1 MSSDQD
7 TYQKAENDLRREKD
21 LDDYHNELMGNE
33 VGRIQRFGFE
43 HGRQEAAAD
52 EKRKKSAF
60 EQMMFNEVYRA
71 AWESAMDAVNEA
83 ESAVYE
89 ALIQASHDLS
99 EAERRHNDLL
109 RRASTTPE
117 GIKVFGDRD
126 GNIYTENGEP
136 LTAEVVASL
145 VRDDKAPTWED
156 YSGSREKLIAAQI
169 HHSDIYAKSDR
180 LVEIREELTDE
191 NNPASIERIDEL
203 AEEAAQIQVSVQP
216 EQIRDA
222 TMSITTSETAIP
234 DIALPINQFR

>member
-7 TYQKAENDLRREKD
+7 TIQKAETDLRREKD
-21 LDDYHNELMGNE
+21 LDDYHNELMGND

-43 HGRQEAAAD
+43 HARQEAAAD

-145 VRDDKAPTWED
+145 VHDDSAPTWED

-169 HHSDIYAKSDR
+169 HHSDVYAKSDR
-180 LVEIREELTDE
+180 LVEIRDELTDE
-191 NNPASIERIDEL
+191 NNPLSIDE
-203 AEEAAQIQVSVQP
+203 IQDRVQEVNDLRQSVEISEISSEISLRHDIP
-216 EQIRDA
+216 EVV
-222 TMSITTSETAIP
+222 P
-234 DIALPINQFR
+234 DLKLTF